1 MPLVRPAI
9 AHAAHA
15 DGRGDGGGHDP
26 GLRRG
31 GAARPLNAK
40 KPAWAGFFVGI
51 ACATSSEWREQGN
64 HLAKDLRAGGD
75 DVALVQVL
83 RLTTEFTD
91 DAARFRDHQ
100 GAGGDI
106 PGFQAFFVEA
116 VQAAASDVGQVQRGR
131 AGATHA
137 LAAFGHDL
145 VHLQVFV
152 QCAGA
157 AGHVARAQQG
167 VRDAVE
173 LGDANAFFVQIG
185 AGALGGREQVV
196 AHRIV
201 DDGLRDDA
209 AMREGDRDAV
219 LGEAVDKVGG
229 AIDRVDDP
237 LIFILVVRVGGSSRF
252 LGQERVVRV
261 GLGQHLDDGLFG
273 RLVDVGDEI
282 VMLFFRDDDAVEVK
296 RGAIDDGGAA
306 AGGFDRRI
314 EHWVHVSFR

>member
-1 MPLVRPAI
+1 MQRRARR
-9 AHAAHA
+9 A
-15 DGRGDGGGHDP
+15 GGHDP
-26 GLRRG
+26 GFCRG
-31 GAARPLNAK
+31 GAFQPLNAK
-40 KPAWAGFFVGI
+40 KPARAGFFVGA
-51 ACATSSEWREQGN
+51 ACVTSSEWRQQGN

-75 DVALVQVL
+75 DVALVQVV
-83 RLTTEFTD
+83 RFAAEFTD

-106 PGFQAFFVEA
+106 PWLQAFFVEA
-116 VQAAASDVGQVQRGR
+116 VQAAASDVGQVQCGR
-131 AGATHA
+131 AGATYA
-137 LAAFGHDL
+137 LAAFTHDR
-145 VHLQVFV
+145 VHLQVFI
-152 QCAGA
+152 QRAGA
-157 AGHVARAQQG
+157 AGHVAGAQQG
-167 VRDAVE
+167 VRDAVQ
-173 LGDANAFFVQIG
+173 LGHADAFFVQVG

-196 AHRIV
+196 AYRIV

-209 AMREGDRDAV
+209 AMRERDRDAV
-219 LGEAVDKVGG
+219 LRETVDKVGG

-252 LGQERVVRV
+252 LSQERVVRV
-261 GLGQHLDDGLFG
+261 GFGQHLDDGLFG

-306 AGGFDRRI
+306 AGGFDRRV